1 MLRTFKAKLIT
12 LILLGSIAAFGLAGA
27 TGEGLNISKKFKPG
41 DIISA
46 DVLNELFATVS
57 RIVSPP
63 DMSDLVGTWQCT
75 KVMIYSAG
83 YDTMFQHYQTP
94 DANGLWRTLQVPL
107 VIADGGNGKY
117 TWDSGSTYNA
127 FNYGGDGD
135 ACAGHGKISLYG
147 GKLAITWP
155 RCGSFPDLTDIFKV
169 RRLSDTRIEIDA
181 GGGGGGGGINSVLLI
196 CDKQNIP
203 PVSPSDVAANET
215 NKTVTLTWNDNSSTE
230 TGFKILRKD
239 NLTDDF
245 VAIATSQANST
256 TYQDTVSKSGSY
268 WYRVKATNVY
278 GDSDGSN
285 VVLVEVK

>member
-1 MLRTFKAKLIT
+1 MLQTFKAKMIM
-12 LILLGSIAAFGLAGA
+12 LILLGSIAVFGLAGA
-27 TGEGLNISKKFKPG
+27 TGENLNISNKFKPG

-46 DVLNELFATVS
+46 DVLNELFASVS

-63 DMSDLVGTWQCT
+63 DMSDMVGTWQCT
-75 KVMIYSAG
+75 KVMIYNPG

-107 VIADGGNGKY
+107 VIADSGNGKY

-155 RCGSFPDLTDIFKV
+155 RCGPYPDQIDIFKV

-181 GGGGGGGGINSVLLI
+181 GGGGGGINSVLLI
-196 CDKQNIP
+196 CDKQNASP
-203 PVSPSDVAANET
+203 TSPSELSATEN
-215 NKTVTLTWNDNSSTE
+215 NKTISLAWSDNSSTE

-239 NLTDDF
+239 KLTDDF
-245 VAIATSQANST
+245 AAIATSPANST
-256 TYQDTVSKSGSY
+256 TFQDTVPKSGSY
-268 WYRVKATNVY
+268 WYRIKATNDY

-285 VVLVEVK
+285 VILIEVK